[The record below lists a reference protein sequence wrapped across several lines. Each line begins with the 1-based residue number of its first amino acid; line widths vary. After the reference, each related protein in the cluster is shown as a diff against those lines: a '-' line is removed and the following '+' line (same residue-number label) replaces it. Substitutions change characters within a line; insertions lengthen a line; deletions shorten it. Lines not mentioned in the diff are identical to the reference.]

1 MWPRRRRSSDDFS
14 EEIQANI
21 AIEAD
26 RLVQAGMSPDEA
38 QAAARRAFGNVTRAE
53 EHFYESSRAMWLD
66 DLCRDVRHALRAMV
80 RYPGFT
86 IVAILTIALGIGAN
100 TAIFTLL
107 DAVILKP
114 LAVPAAGELITL
126 YEKGPEGT
134 ADATGGTGRY
144 LRFSYPRFQRLES
157 ALGSHGSLAAATR
170 SNVFLLRQSQTA
182 ARTRINGQLVSGG
195 YFQTLQVQ
203 PRRGRLLD
211 DNDVRNAAPVAVI
224 SDAFWRRTLNS
235 STAIGERL
243 ILNGINITIVGVAE
257 PQFVGMWTD
266 SEADVWLPLTLQQT
280 LEYQNNSSTYGPP
293 ELQNKPWI

>member
-66 DLCRDVRHALRAMV
+66 DLCRDVRYALRAMV

-86 IVAILTIALGIGAN
+86 IVAILTLTLGIGAN

-107 DAVILKP
+107 DAVVLKP

-126 YEKGPEGT
+126 YEKGPEGV
-134 ADATGGTGRY
+134 ADATGGSGRF
-144 LRFSYPRFQRLES
+144 LRFSYPRFERL
-157 ALGSHGSLAAATR
+157 AAAMASHGTLAAATR
-170 SNVFLLRQSQTA
+170 SNAFVYQQSHSD
-182 ARTRINGQLVSGG
+182 ARTRVSGQLVSDG
-195 YFQTLQVQ
+195 YFQTLQVLPQ
-203 PRRGRLLD
+203 RGRLLD
-211 DNDVRNAAPVAVI
+211 QNDIQNAAPVAVI
-224 SDAFWRRTLNS
+224 SDRFWRRALNS
-235 STAIGERL
+235 STAAIG
-243 ILNGINITIVGVAE
+243 
-257 PQFVGMWTD
+257 
-266 SEADVWLPLTLQQT
+266 QT
-280 LEYQNNSSTYGPP
+280 LVLNNVSLTIIG
-293 ELQNKPWI
+293 